1 MKQEDVNIEVVSID
15 DLIQDDHNFN
25 KGNEQA
31 TRVTSRVRSCW
42 SAASANVA
50 RVALC

>member
-1 MKQEDVNIEVVSID
+1 MEKENVNIEVVSID
-15 DLIQDDHNFN
+15 DLIQDDRIS
-25 KGNEQA
+25 

>member
-15 DLIQDDHNFN
+15 DLIQDVHNS
-25 KGNEQA
+25 